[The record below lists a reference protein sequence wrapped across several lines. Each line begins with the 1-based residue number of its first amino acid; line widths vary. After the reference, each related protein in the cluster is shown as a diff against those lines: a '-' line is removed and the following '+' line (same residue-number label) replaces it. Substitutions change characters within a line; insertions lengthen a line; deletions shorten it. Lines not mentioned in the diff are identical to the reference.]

1 MTPSLANHLQLD
13 HARVCAAVVAEVVMC
28 DSRVGCRAW
37 MRRQKRL
44 LRNLNEDSAAG
55 AYDSTIQPR

>member
-1 MTPSLANHLQLD
+1 MTLSLANHLQWN
-13 HARVCAAVVAEVVMC
+13 HARVCAAVVAEVVTH
-28 DSRVGCRAW
+28 DSRLGCRAW

-44 LRNLNEDSAAG
+44 LRNLNGDSAAS